1 MRAFIT
7 KYALTQGILE
17 VEGEL
22 DHDGEYLSW
31 KTEGSWLRQYTARRD
46 FCATLPGALAVAEK
60 MRLKKIASL
69 EKQVTKLRNCEIKVS
84 RL

>member
-22 DHDGEYLSW
+22 DQDSEYLSW

-46 FCATLPGALAVAEK
+46 FCATLPGALAVAEQ
-60 MRLKKIASL
+60 MRIRKIASL
-69 EKQVTKLRNCEIKVS
+69 EKQVAKLRNCEIEV
-84 RL
+84 RHL